1 MSSPIV
7 SPPAVEP
14 SADAGSGPWLTE
26 ASTASTAAARLS
38 RAESRTRWYQLSLVA
53 AAVGAA
59 LFVLAYLQFGAQYPF
74 LASIAMLLPLPGGLG
89 PTLIAGW
96 GALSLAV
103 AAHVLLDT
111 TIDVAD
117 RVRFVGTAVLMP
129 ALAWVAELRRR
140 YRIEALQREVQL
152 EAASRHL
159 REVNVQLESAL
170 EEQRR
175 RRDQLEAL
183 TTAAPG
189 VMFQYA
195 AWADGRHGFEFV
207 SGNIREET
215 SLDPDALLL
224 DPSPFWN
231 QIEPDDRSAV
241 RVQMHRSRELLVPWD
256 QEFRVRDARVP
267 DGRVRWVSL
276 HARPRAVPEQRKIV
290 WTGII
295 TDTTERRVRE
305 EEFRQSQR
313 LETVG
318 VLAGGVAHDFNN
330 LLTTVIGEVELI
342 ELRKSASPEIEQAL
356 GSIKYAAL
364 SGAALSRQLLGFAG
378 RSFSSPRLCS
388 ASELLDTVA
397 PLLRRLL
404 REQIVLHMEVPGNV
418 GWIHVDSTQFDQVM
432 LNLTANARDAMGPGG
447 TLTIRAR
454 HLGRLDPRP
463 TAYAALAPGEL
474 VEIVV
479 SDTGPGMPDA
489 VRGRAFEPFFT
500 TKAVGHGSG
509 LGLSTC
515 HGIVTQAGGTMLI
528 DPPAGGGCTVR
539 MAFPASPA
547 PMRPA
552 PSHAEPGHAPAP
564 MPGGSETL
572 LVVDDDHQVRRVT
585 IEALRR
591 RGYRVLEAANGAD
604 ALRVAGASGFPID
617 LLVTDVVMPEMD
629 GMQLAAVLQ
638 EQHLAHRVL
647 FVSGYPMDTMRAHNP
662 SAGQIELLPKPY
674 RVEEL
679 ATRVRQCLD
688 QPHTF
693 VEWHGAV

>member
-7 SPPAVEP
+7 SPPVAES
-14 SADAGSGPWLTE
+14 SADIGSGSSLTE
-26 ASTASTAAARLS
+26 ASTAAARLS
-38 RAESRTRWYQLSLVA
+38 RAVSRTRWYQLSLVA
-53 AAVGAA
+53 AAVGGA
-59 LFVLAYLQFGAQYPF
+59 LFVLAYRKFGAQYPF
-74 LASIAMLLPLPGGLG
+74 LVSIAMLLPLAGGLG

-96 GALSLAV
+96 GALALAF
-103 AAHVLLDT
+103 AAHLLLDT
-111 TIDVAD
+111 PIDVTD
-117 RVRFVGTAVLMP
+117 RVRFVGTGVLIP

-152 EAASRHL
+152 ESASEHL
-159 REVNVQLESAL
+159 REVNAQLESAFA
-170 EEQRR
+170 EQRR
-175 RRDQLEAL
+175 RHDQLEEL

-207 SGNIREET
+207 SGNVREET
-215 SLDPDALLL
+215 ALDPAALLRDAGL
-224 DPSPFWN
+224 FWN

-256 QEFRVRDARVP
+256 QEFRVRDARFP

-276 HARPRAVPEQRKIV
+276 HARPRAVPEQRKII

-295 TDTTERRVRE
+295 TDTTERRLRE
-305 EEFRQSQR
+305 EAFRQSQR
-313 LETVG
+313 LESVG

-342 ELRKSASPEIEQAL
+342 ELRKSATPDIEHAL
-356 GSIKYAAL
+356 GNIKYAAL

-378 RSFSSPRLCS
+378 RSFSTPRRCS

-404 REQIVLHMEVPGNV
+404 REQIVLHMEVPDNV
-418 GWIHVDSTQFDQVM
+418 GWIHVDSIQFDQVM
-432 LNLTANARDAMGPGG
+432 LNLTANARDAMGQGG
-447 TLTIRAR
+447 ALTIRAR
-454 HLGRLDPRP
+454 RLGRLDPRP
-463 TAYAALAPGEL
+463 TAYATLAPGEL

-479 SDTGPGMPDA
+479 SDTGPGMSES
-489 VRGRAFEPFFT
+489 VRSRAFEPFFT
-500 TKAVGHGSG
+500 TKTVGHGSG

-515 HGIVTQAGGTMLI
+515 HGIVTQAGGTMQI
-528 DPPAGGGCTVR
+528 DPPGDGGCTVR

-547 PMRPA
+547 PINQVPMRSESDHSPA
-552 PSHAEPGHAPAP
+552 PL
-564 MPGGSETL
+564 PGGSETL

-585 IEALRR
+585 VEALRR
-591 RGYRVLEAANGAD
+591 RGYRVLKAANGAD
-604 ALRVAGASGFPID
+604 ALRVAGASEFPID

-629 GMQLAAVLQ
+629 GMTLADLLR

-647 FVSGYPMDTMRAHNP
+647 FVSGYPMDSMREHHP
-662 SAGQIELLPKPY
+662 STGQIALLLKPY
-674 RVEEL
+674 RVDEL
-679 ATRVRQCLD
+679 ATRVRHCLD
-688 QPHTF
+688 LPRTQM
-693 VEWHGAV
+693 A